1 MKRLVVLASVLVTGA
16 TPAVA
21 QETVPVST
29 LLALPDEYDQQVV
42 TIRGEIVGDYGDRGD
57 VVWVQVNDDPYVD
70 EPFATSDRLAGTNTG
85 LSVRL
90 TGGIPEDFGDAG
102 GHGVR
107 GPIVEV
113 TGVFRDLDPA
123 LGGLTFL
130 EAAEVVLIE
139 SSERLP
145 APEPDSGAII
155 LGAILIAGALLA
167 MAQRRDLLPKRS
179 LS

>member
-1 MKRLVVLASVLVTGA
+1 VAALTTLAI
-16 TPAVA
+16 PAAA
-21 QETVPVST
+21 QEIVPVSS

-42 TIRGEIVGDYGDRGD
+42 TIRGEIVGDYGDRGN

-70 EPFATSDRLAGTNTG
+70 EPLSTSGRLAGTNTG

-90 TGGIPEDFGDAG
+90 TGAIPDGFGAPG

-123 LGGLTFL
+123 LGGITFL
-130 EAAEVVLIE
+130 EATDVVLIE

-145 APEPDSGAII
+145 EPGADTAA
-155 LGAILIAGALLA
+155 LVTGAMLTAGALLA